1 MTDAMTTQECLDSQ
15 THATSCCEG
24 GRRPAVPFYERNT
37 VRIVGEPSATCT
49 IQAFSQEDIDEIR
62 AIHEGTDKAAQV
74 IQERGEVYGPFD
86 VNMYGTAL
94 QISGML
100 AQYYGRT
107 DLPVLPAYMAAMIAT
122 AFKSNRIVKSPT
134 HEDSHLDHGNYL
146 EIARKLG
153 AESASPPNHIV
164 NNE

>member
-1 MTDAMTTQECLDSQ
+1 MTDAMTTDECIDSI
-15 THATSCCEG
+15 THGGSCCEG
-24 GRRPAVPFYERNT
+24 GRRP
-37 VRIVGEPSATCT
+37 
-49 IQAFSQEDIDEIR
+49 FSQRKEPKECGFFDPVIPYMDPIKMLDR
-62 AIHEGTDKAAQV
+62 AEQV

-100 AQYYGRT
+100 AQFYSRT

-122 AFKSNRIVKSPT
+122 AFKSNRIVKSPA

-146 EIARKLG
+146 KKAKELADQ
-153 AESASPPNHIV
+153 
-164 NNE
+164 

>member
-1 MTDAMTTQECLDSQ
+1 MTESLQDDICTESITQG
-15 THATSCCEG
+15 CCEG
-24 GRRPAVPFYERNT
+24 GRRPSWQERMKSAEKGFLLPDVVQCCDVP
-37 VRIVGEPSATCT
+37 V
-49 IQAFSQEDIDEIR
+49 D
-62 AIHEGTDKAAQV
+62 HAAQV

-100 AQYYGRT
+100 AQHYGRT

-134 HEDSHLDHGNYL
+134 HEDSHLDLGVYL
-146 EIARKLG
+146 GKAKSL
-153 AESASPPNHIV
+153 AK
-164 NNE
+164 